1 MTLQFWGKLF
11 KGIFVESR
19 DSMLRTTSTVLPVFL
34 YYSRRSFRPD
44 DTPFQLS
51 SSTSSFE
58 MDFVW
63 RYIVNIHFPFQ
74 CQYFPTY
81 SSSSRCISSKN
92 NFGMVYVIHFIS
104 WHMSK
109 SWKKN
114 LFEKRLVL
122 TSAIK
127 VDIRKGPWLSLL
139 SFGALAFNRLNST
152 VCWIDLDLSCSS
164 RSRENVSSLLGR
176 VIGCNVKAS
185 LIQ

>member
-1 MTLQFWGKLF
+1 
-11 KGIFVESR
+11 
-19 DSMLRTTSTVLPVFL
+19 MLRTTSTVLPVFL
-34 YYSRRSFRPD
+34 YYVVVVAVFRPD

-81 SSSSRCISSKN
+81 SSSSRCISRKN
-92 NFGMVYVIHFIS
+92 NFGMKTGLCYSFHFLTHVKVLKEKPF
-104 WHMSK
+104 W
-109 SWKKN
+109 
-114 LFEKRLVL
+114 KRLVL
-122 TSAIK
+122 TSAFLILK
-127 VDIRKGPWLSLL
+127 VDIRKGPWLSL

>member
-1 MTLQFWGKLF
+1 MTRHFNFLPLLPLLKWISCDGTLSTF
-11 KGIFVESR
+11 IFHFNACIFLLTR
-19 DSMLRTTSTVLPVFL
+19 HHDALAAKTTLAW
-34 YYSRRSFRPD
+34 RP
-44 DTPFQLS
+44 
-51 SSTSSFE
+51 
-58 MDFVW
+58 
-63 RYIVNIHFPFQ
+63 
-74 CQYFPTY
+74 
-81 SSSSRCISSKN
+81 
-92 NFGMVYVIHFIS
+92 VYVIHFIS

-122 TSAIK
+122 TSGFSILLLK
-127 VDIRKGPWLSLL
+127 VDIRKGPWLSL